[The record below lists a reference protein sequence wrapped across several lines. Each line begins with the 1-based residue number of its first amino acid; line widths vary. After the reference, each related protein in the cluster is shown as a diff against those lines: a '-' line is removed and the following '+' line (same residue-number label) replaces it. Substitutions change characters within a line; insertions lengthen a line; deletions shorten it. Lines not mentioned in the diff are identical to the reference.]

1 MNDVHHFRSST
12 PSFLIS
18 AEPPSQVEQ
27 HNKPKSLKVAKEDLW
42 LLICFLRFFR
52 LKVCLEYSSFMNL
65 FYNYSN
71 MAHF

>member
-27 HNKPKSLKVAKEDLW
+27 RKKEKIDDKMSAKHFGYDIGCLNK
-42 LLICFLRFFR
+42 FL
-52 LKVCLEYSSFMNL
+52 
-65 FYNYSN
+65 
-71 MAHF
+71 